1 MIAVLTIG
9 GRHYA
14 FKKPEEASRVLTLLA
29 GAQRLEQTFHWKKS
43 AYFYH
48 PPSPE
53 SPTHSRPETT
63 LEMVHPSRITEAF
76 SDDQADQPDDPQPLN
91 RGRQLTARVA
101 PRQITGGVR

>member
-29 GAQRLEQTFHWKKS
+29 GAQQLEQTFHWKKS

-48 PPSPE
+48 PKAAE
-53 SPTHSRPETT
+53 SLAHSRSETT

-76 SDDQADQPDDPQPLN
+76 SDNREDQPDEPQSLN
-91 RGRQLTARVA
+91 CGRQLTARVA
-101 PRQITGGVR
+101 PRQITRGDW